1 MGHFRLFVSHAH
13 QDKEIAAAL
22 VGVIEAAMV
31 RRDDEGILCTSHDDP
46 QYREPGGVDVTR
58 YLRDH
63 LQQSGCV
70 LGVLTP
76 NSLRS
81 PWCLFELGG
90 AWALTTRTYPL
101 LAGGLAKDD
110 LPAAL
115 KGGDA
120 ARLAEPGEIR
130 LVLEDVCRALGW
142 EPRGTGSAENE
153 ITRLVEL
160 VRGRTW
166 ASTPPPSDAG
176 VGSPPAGRP

>member
-13 QDKEIAAAL
+13 KDKEIAAAL

-31 RRDDEGILCTSHDDP
+31 RVREEGILCTSHDDP
-46 QYREPGGVDVTR
+46 QYREPEGGDVTP

-76 NSLRS
+76 NSLKS

-90 AWALTTRTYPL
+90 AWALTTRTYAL
-101 LAGGLAKDD
+101 LAGGLSKED

-115 KGGDA
+115 KGGEA
-120 ARLAEPGEIR
+120 AQLAEPEEVR
-130 LVLEDVCRALGW
+130 RVLKDVSRHLGW
-142 EPRGTGSAENE
+142 PERKTGPPEDE
-153 ITRLVEL
+153 INLLVEL
-160 VRGRTW
+160 ARGCT
-166 ASTPPPSDAG
+166 
-176 VGSPPAGRP
+176 

>member
-13 QDKEIAAAL
+13 RDKEIAAAL

-31 RRDDEGILCTSHDDP
+31 RVEGILCTSHDDP
-46 QYREPGGVDVTR
+46 QYREPGNVDVTE

-76 NSLRS
+76 NSLKS

-90 AWALTTRTYPL
+90 AWALTRRTYAL
-101 LAGGLAKDD
+101 LAGGLSKED

-115 KGGDA
+115 KGGEA
-120 ARLAEPGEIR
+120 AQLAEPEEIR
-130 LVLEDVCRALGW
+130 RVLAGVSRHLNWRERD
-142 EPRGTGSAENE
+142 PNSAENE
-153 ITRLVEL
+153 IKHLVDL

-166 ASTPPPSDAG
+166 APTPPLPGDAG
-176 VGSPPAGRP
+176 VG